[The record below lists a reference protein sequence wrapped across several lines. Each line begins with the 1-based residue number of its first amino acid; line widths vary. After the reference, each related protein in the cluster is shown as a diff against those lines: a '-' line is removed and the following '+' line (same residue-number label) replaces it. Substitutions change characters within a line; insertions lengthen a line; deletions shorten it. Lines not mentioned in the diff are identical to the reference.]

1 MNPLPDFNNNQ
12 PVFAEFI
19 KQHQPLVFNTALG
32 IVQNHEDAEEIAQD
46 VFIEVYRQY
55 KNFKG
60 DSTVSTWLY
69 RITANK
75 CIDLMRKKKSKKRF
89 AFITSLFSPV
99 SNEPVTDAAHF
110 VHPGVQAEN
119 KEKAAY
125 LFKAIEQLP
134 ENQKT
139 AYVLCEIEMLRY
151 KEIAEVMQVSVA
163 SVEALIFRARQN
175 LRKILE
181 KSYKNL

>member
-1 MNPLPDFNNNQ
+1 MLPHFEHNKEA
-12 PVFAEFI
+12 FAEFI

-46 VFIEVYRQY
+46 VFIEVYQQY

-60 DSTVSTWLY
+60 DSSVSTWLY
-69 RITANK
+69 RITTNK
-75 CIDLMRKKKSKKRF
+75 CIDLLRKKKSKKRY
-89 AFITSLFSPV
+89 AFITSLFTPE
-99 SNEPVTDAAHF
+99 SNEPITDAAHF

-139 AYVLCEIEMLRY
+139 AYVLCEMEMLSY
-151 KEIAEVMQVSVA
+151 KEIADVMQVSVS
-163 SVEALIFRARQN
+163 SVEALMFRARQN

-181 KSYKNL
+181 KAYKNL